1 MNENRVRT
9 ICSIRSK
16 KVLEKAYHSEEMKIV
31 NIFNVKKENHKEVK
45 REVKQ
50 AVRKMQGDI
59 VSLKKLLSD
68 NINNFNVKKK
78 KN

>member
-1 MNENRVRT
+1 
-9 ICSIRSK
+9 
-16 KVLEKAYHSEEMKIV
+16 MKIV

-59 VSLKKLLSD
+59 VSLKKLLRD